1 MKDNYLKR
9 YINKFLNDIQNH
21 DKEYFQI
28 IKNKIKDYNRKEII
42 SKILITIKELSFFG
56 QITKRNIY
64 PLCQCILYGIANN
77 CLTVFSMNSNAL
89 TKDINKLREK
99 LQYAQINFI
108 NTKLEQI
115 EKKINIP
122 INYISILPDYS
133 NEYPFEIYENTW
145 AKNKEYLENVSNK
158 KAYRLSELFQRNIE
172 KFKKK
177 IYATI
182 NINELNKI
190 IKYYENNKFI
200 ILSFSADSNFQRNQI
215 LNYLV
220 SGVILEKVLPFSIL
234 LDIQKK
240 YYPFEQKFYN
250 YARKYKL
257 PIILCGQK
265 Y

>member
-99 LQYAQINFI
+99 PQYAQINFI

-133 NEYPFEIYENTW
+133 NEYPFEIYKNTW

>member
-9 YINKFLNDIQNH
+9 CINKFLNDIQNH

-99 LQYAQINFI
+99 PQYAQINFI

>member
-9 YINKFLNDIQNH
+9 CINKFLNDIQNH

-99 LQYAQINFI
+99 PQYAQINFI

-177 IYATI
+177 
-182 NINELNKI
+182 NLC
-190 IKYYENNKFI
+190 YYKH
-200 ILSFSADSNFQRNQI
+200 
-215 LNYLV
+215 
-220 SGVILEKVLPFSIL
+220 
-234 LDIQKK
+234 
-240 YYPFEQKFYN
+240 
-250 YARKYKL
+250 
-257 PIILCGQK
+257 
-265 Y
+265 

>member
-64 PLCQCILYGIANN
+64 PLCQCILYGIADN

-99 LQYAQINFI
+99 PQYAQINFI

-145 AKNKEYLENVSNK
+145 AKSKEYLENVSNK

>member
-28 IKNKIKDYNRKEII
+28 IKNKIKNYNRKEII

-99 LQYAQINFI
+99 PQYAQINFI

>member
-1 MKDNYLKR
+1 
-9 YINKFLNDIQNH
+9 
-21 DKEYFQI
+21 
-28 IKNKIKDYNRKEII
+28 
-42 SKILITIKELSFFG
+42 
-56 QITKRNIY
+56 
-64 PLCQCILYGIANN
+64 
-77 CLTVFSMNSNAL
+77 MNSNAL

-99 LQYAQINFI
+99 PQYAQINFI

-257 PIILCGQK
+257 PIILYGQK

>member
-64 PLCQCILYGIANN
+64 PLCQCILYGIVNN

-99 LQYAQINFI
+99 PQYAQINFI

-240 YYPFEQKFYN
+240 YYSFEQKFYN

>member
-99 LQYAQINFI
+99 PQYAQINFI

-133 NEYPFEIYENTW
+133 NEYPFELYENTW

>member
-42 SKILITIKELSFFG
+42 SKILITIKELSFFR

-99 LQYAQINFI
+99 PQYAQINFI

-133 NEYPFEIYENTW
+133 NEYPFELYENTW
-145 AKNKEYLENVSNK
+145 SKNKEYLENVSNK

>member
-99 LQYAQINFI
+99 PQYAQINFI

>member
-64 PLCQCILYGIANN
+64 PLCQCILYGIADN

-99 LQYAQINFI
+99 PQYAQINFI

>member
-99 LQYAQINFI
+99 PQYAQINFI

-145 AKNKEYLENVSNK
+145 AKNKGYLENVSNK

>member
-42 SKILITIKELSFFG
+42 SKILITIKELSFFR

-99 LQYAQINFI
+99 PQYAQINFI

-133 NEYPFEIYENTW
+133 NEYPFELYENTW

>member
-99 LQYAQINFI
+99 SQYAQINFI

>member
-99 LQYAQINFI
+99 PQYAQINFI

-182 NINELNKI
+182 NINELDKI

>member
-99 LQYAQINFI
+99 PQYAQINFI

-172 KFKKK
+172 KCKKK

>member
-99 LQYAQINFI
+99 PQYAQINFI

-220 SGVILEKVLPFSIL
+220 CGVILEKVLPFSIL

>member
-64 PLCQCILYGIANN
+64 PLCQCILYGIADN

-99 LQYAQINFI
+99 PQYAQINFI

-234 LDIQKK
+234 LDI
-240 YYPFEQKFYN
+240 
-250 YARKYKL
+250 
-257 PIILCGQK
+257 
-265 Y
+265 

>member
-64 PLCQCILYGIANN
+64 PLCQCILYGIADN

-99 LQYAQINFI
+99 PQYAQINFI

-133 NEYPFEIYENTW
+133 NEYPFELYENTW